1 MFVCP
6 KNRHAVPATASLIAT
21 ARTSRQRSG
30 SWRTSGSAISLACS
44 SASRSAMRRNW
55 GQPIRVN
62 RRREVR
68 FRVSPHEN
76 LFRVHP
82 RFDGQTRRAWLVPP
96 RAARS
101 HRGIRTQP
109 PQVTFPA
116 PIGGDGSEPTG
127 FVTID
132 VGGKAVEI
140 QTQRE
145 RLDPPYDPGD
155 CLATVYAMLGSLIET
170 LRTGKPTTYTADV
183 YSTPG
188 DYFGTPYPS
197 TGLRPGVGAPAL
209 HLGTTL
215 PMTSGSAANS
225 DAFAAHPFSTL
236 SAANLPAI
244 IGGNL
249 VGTHG
254 GKLAHFM
261 LAVGIEP
268 DGRIKAL
275 DPLTGGVIF
284 LMPNGAPDPNGPKVQ
299 GFQAIGFVTT
309 GLTP

>member
-62 RRREVR
+62 RRREVQ

-155 CLATVYAMLGSLIET
+155 CLATVYAMLGSLIELSALASRLPT
-170 LRTGKPTTYTADV
+170 PRTFT
-183 YSTPG
+183 
-188 DYFGTPYPS
+188 
-197 TGLRPGVGAPAL
+197 RHPAI
-209 HLGTTL
+209 
-215 PMTSGSAANS
+215 TSGRRIRRRAFVPAWGASTSFRHDTANDFRFGS
-225 DAFAAHPFSTL
+225 
-236 SAANLPAI
+236 
-244 IGGNL
+244 
-249 VGTHG
+249 
-254 GKLAHFM
+254 
-261 LAVGIEP
+261 
-268 DGRIKAL
+268 
-275 DPLTGGVIF
+275 
-284 LMPNGAPDPNGPKVQ
+284 Q
-299 GFQAIGFVTT
+299 Q
-309 GLTP
+309 